1 MTSSARSSPRHSV
14 VSPVPESHDSGS
26 AAVEFVLVSVL
37 VVALMAAVI
46 QLAVALHIRNTLVS
60 AAGEG
65 ARFAAAA
72 DREPSDGALHTQRLI
87 RESLPDSLAEDV
99 SAGYVT
105 VGGVPTVAVE
115 VRADLPLLGWL
126 GPSGSLRV
134 VGHAMEE
141 S

>member
-1 MTSSARSSPRHSV
+1 MSA
-14 VSPVPESHDSGS
+14 VPDGDHGS
-26 AAVEFVLVSVL
+26 AVVEFVLVAVL
-37 VVALMAAVI
+37 VVALMLGVL

-72 DREPSDGALHTQRLI
+72 DREPADGARHTQQLI
-87 RESLPDSLAEDV
+87 LQSLPDSYASDI
-99 SAGYVT
+99 SAGYESVE
-105 VGGVPTVAVE
+105 GVPTVVIE
-115 VRADLPLLGWL
+115 VRAELPVLGWL
-126 GPSGSLRV
+126 GPSGGLRV